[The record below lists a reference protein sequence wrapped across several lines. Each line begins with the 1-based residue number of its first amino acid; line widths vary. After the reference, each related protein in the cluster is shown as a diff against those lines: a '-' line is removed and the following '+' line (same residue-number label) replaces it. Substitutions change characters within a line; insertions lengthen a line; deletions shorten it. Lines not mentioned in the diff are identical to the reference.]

1 MPTDPLYSEI
11 DASNLE
17 SVRRNVVFNNLFV
30 GTPFQ
35 AKLRRAGVW
44 DEFLG
49 GAGMMEGI
57 LYGRTQGAAV
67 NPGQTITVTR
77 QQINTGIKFLP
88 KAYATW
94 YPLDDWEMDDGSGTG
109 GVINSGPSMIVDEY
123 QLYMESLVLTMNT
136 MQEMDSF
143 RHGQAS
149 SSTVT
154 DNRTKTINGLDEAL
168 NNGIDTS
175 AYGNIY
181 KTYGGQARNG
191 NVGIALNSTPVFLGT
206 QPTTYSGG
214 GTSNPGQIDFA
225 ALMQLWS
232 QCKVAGGNPTLGITN
247 VFGFKAVA
255 IALDAQRRDISNT
268 KHDIKW
274 DGLNFNGVDI
284 YADPLAPSAQAQNYI
299 PLGAGVGGGQG
310 NASLVDGVGSSTT
323 TLAYTTPQ
331 FTSSTGANVN
341 LSPTGSNIPSLTT
354 INPGEVLYFLEPE
367 SFKIR
372 PTNKKGWNFGLR
384 RAPMPNNVSVDAL
397 FMRLGINLYN
407 TQPRHNCY
415 AFCFTA

>member
-1 MPTDPLYSEI
+1 MATDPLYNEI

-57 LYGRTQGAAV
+57 LFGRTQGAAV

-109 GVINSGPSMIVDEY
+109 GVINSGPSKIVDEY
-123 QLYMESLVLTMNT
+123 QLYMENLVLTMNT

-149 SSTVT
+149 ATTIS
-154 DNRTKTINGLDEAL
+154 DNRIKAINGVDEAIA
-168 NNGIDTS
+168 NGIDPS
-175 AYGNIY
+175 VYGNIY
-181 KTYGGQARNG
+181 KTYGGQQRNG
-191 NVGIALNSTPVFLGT
+191 NIGAALNSTPIYCGT
-206 QPTTYSGG
+206 SSGG
-214 GTSNPGQIDFA
+214 TGQIDFSV
-225 ALMQLWS
+225 LMQLWS
-232 QCKVAGGNPTLGITN
+232 QCKVTGGNPTLGITN

-255 IALDAQRRDISNT
+255 VALDAQRRDVSNT
-268 KHDIKW
+268 RHDIKW

-299 PLGAGVGGGQG
+299 PLGTAAGGGAG
-310 NASLVDGVGSSTT
+310 NSSLVDGVGSSTT
-323 TLAYTTPQ
+323 TVAFTTPQ
-331 FTSSTGANVN
+331 FVSSTGANLTV
-341 LSPTGSNIPSLTT
+341 SPTGSNLPSTTT
-354 INPGEVLYFLEPE
+354 INPSEVLYFFEPE

-384 RAPMPNNVSVDAL
+384 RAPMPNNVSIDAL

-407 TQPRHNCY
+407 CQPRHNCY
-415 AFCFTA
+415 AFGFSS

>member
-1 MPTDPLYSEI
+1 MPPTDPLYNEI

-109 GVINSGPSMIVDEY
+109 GVINSGPSMIVDQY
-123 QLYMESLVLTMNT
+123 QLYMENLVLTMNT

-143 RHGQAS
+143 RHGQAAS
-149 SSTVT
+149 ATIT
-154 DNRTKTINGLDEAL
+154 DNRVKTINGLDEAL
-168 NNGIDTS
+168 NNGVDPS
-175 AYGNIY
+175 VYGNIY
-181 KTYGGQARNG
+181 KSYGGQQRNG
-191 NVGIALNSTPVFLGT
+191 NIGIALNSTPIYCGT
-206 QPTTYSGG
+206 SSGG
-214 GTSNPGQIDFA
+214 TGQIDFSV
-225 ALMQLWS
+225 LMQLWS
-232 QCKVAGGNPTLGITN
+232 QCKVTGGSPSLGITN

-268 KHDIKW
+268 RHDIKW

-299 PLGAGVGGGQG
+299 ALGAAVGGGQG

-323 TLAYTTPQ
+323 TVAFTTPQ
-331 FTSSTGANVN
+331 FVSPSGAPVTV
-341 LSPTGSNIPSLTT
+341 SPTGSGLPSNQT
-354 INPGEVLYFLEPE
+354 ISPGEVLYFLEPE

-384 RAPMPNNVSVDAL
+384 RAPMPNNVSIDAL

-415 AFCFTA
+415 AFSFSA

>member
-1 MPTDPLYSEI
+1 MPPTDPLYNEI

-109 GVINSGPSMIVDEY
+109 GVINSGPSMIVDQY
-123 QLYMESLVLTMNT
+123 QLYMENLVLTMNT

-143 RHGQAS
+143 RHGQAAS
-149 SSTVT
+149 AFIT
-154 DNRTKTINGLDEAL
+154 DNRVKTINGLDEAL
-168 NNGIDTS
+168 NNGVDPS
-175 AYGNIY
+175 VYGNVY
-181 KTYGGQARNG
+181 KSYGGQQRNG
-191 NVGIALNSTPVFLGT
+191 NIGIALNSTPIYCGT
-206 QPTTYSGG
+206 PTG
-214 GTSNPGQIDFA
+214 GTGQIDFA
-225 ALMQLWS
+225 VLMQLWS
-232 QCKVAGGNPTLGITN
+232 QCKVTGGSPSLGITN

-268 KHDIKW
+268 RHDIKW

-299 PLGAGVGGGQG
+299 ALGSGAGGGQG

-323 TLAYTTPQ
+323 VPTITTPQ
-331 FTSSTGANVN
+331 FTNPTTGAPVPV
-341 LSPTGSNIPSLTT
+341 SPTGSGLPSNQT
-354 INPGEVLYFLEPE
+354 IAPGEVLYFLEPE

-384 RAPMPNNVSVDAL
+384 RAPMPNNVSIDAL

-415 AFCFTA
+415 AFAFSS

>member
-1 MPTDPLYSEI
+1 MPTDPLYNEI

-49 GAGMMEGI
+49 GAGMMENI
-57 LYGRTQGAAV
+57 LFGRTQGAAV

-109 GVINSGPSMIVDEY
+109 GVINSGPSKIVDEY
-123 QLYMESLVLTMNT
+123 QLYMENLVLTMNT

-143 RHGQAS
+143 RHGQTAS
-149 SSTVT
+149 ATVG
-154 DNRTKTINGLDEAL
+154 DNRVKTINGLDEAL
-168 NNGIDTS
+168 NNGIDPS
-175 AYGNIY
+175 VYGNIY
-181 KTYGGQARNG
+181 KSYGGQLRNG
-191 NVGIALNSTPVFLGT
+191 NIGIALNSTPVYCGT
-206 QPTTYSGG
+206 PSGG
-214 GTSNPGQIDFA
+214 TGQIDFA
-225 ALMQLWS
+225 VLMQLWS
-232 QCKVAGGNPTLGITN
+232 QCKVTGGNPSLGITN

-255 IALDAQRRDISNT
+255 IALDAQRRDVSNT
-268 KHDIKW
+268 RHDIQW

-299 PLGAGVGGGQG
+299 ALGAAQGGGQG
-310 NASLVDGVGSSTT
+310 NASLVDGVGSSTQT
-323 TLAYTTPQ
+323 VAFLTPQ
-331 FTSSTGANVN
+331 FTNPSTGANVAV
-341 LSPTGSNIPSLTT
+341 SPTGSGIPSNVT
-354 INPGEVLYFLEPE
+354 IQPGEYLAFLEPE

-384 RAPMPNNVSVDAL
+384 RAPMPNNVSIDAL

-407 TQPRHNCY
+407 NQPRHNSY
-415 AFCFTA
+415 AFCFAS

>member
-1 MPTDPLYSEI
+1 MASDPLYNEI

-109 GVINSGPSMIVDEY
+109 GVINSGPSKIVDEY
-123 QLYMESLVLTMNT
+123 QLYMENLVLTMNT

-143 RHGQAS
+143 RHGQAAS
-149 SSTVT
+149 ATVG
-154 DNRTKTINGLDEAL
+154 DNRTKAINGLDEAL
-168 NNGIDTS
+168 NNGIDPS
-175 AYGNIY
+175 VFGNIY
-181 KTYGGQARNG
+181 KSYGGAQRNG
-191 NVGIALNSTPVFLGT
+191 NIGIALNSTPVYCGT
-206 QPTTYSGG
+206 ATG
-214 GTSNPGQIDFA
+214 GTGQIDFSV
-225 ALMQLWS
+225 LMQLWS
-232 QCKVAGGNPTLGITN
+232 QCKVTGGNPTLGITN

-255 IALDAQRRDISNT
+255 VALDAQRRDVSNT
-268 KHDIKW
+268 RHDIKW

-284 YADPLAPSAQAQNYI
+284 YADPLSPSAQAQNYI
-299 PLGAGVGGGQG
+299 PLGSTAGGGQG

-323 TLAYTTPQ
+323 TVAFTTPA
-331 FTSSTGANVN
+331 FTSATGAPVNV
-341 LSPTGSNIPSLTT
+341 SPTGSGLPSSQT
-354 INPGEVLYFLEPE
+354 IQPSEVLYFLEPE

-407 TQPRHNCY
+407 AQPRHNAY
-415 AFCFTA
+415 AFGFTS

>member
-1 MPTDPLYSEI
+1 MAVQDPLYNEI

-109 GVINSGPSMIVDEY
+109 GVINSGPSMIVDQY
-123 QLYMESLVLTMNT
+123 QLYMENLVLTMNT

-143 RHGQAS
+143 RHGQAGS
-149 SSTVT
+149 AQIT

-168 NNGIDTS
+168 ANGIDPS
-175 AYGNIY
+175 VFGNIY
-181 KTYGGQARNG
+181 KAYGGQQRNG
-191 NVGIALNSTPVFLGT
+191 NIGIALNSTPIYCGT
-206 QPTTYSGG
+206 PSGG
-214 GTSNPGQIDFA
+214 PGQIDFSV
-225 ALMQLWS
+225 LMQLWS
-232 QCKVAGGNPTLGITN
+232 QCKVTGGSPSLGITN

-255 IALDAQRRDISNT
+255 IALDAQRRDVSNT
-268 KHDIKW
+268 RHDIKW

-284 YADPLAPSAQAQNYI
+284 YADPLSPSAQAQNYI
-299 PLGAGVGGGQG
+299 ALGSGAGGGQA

-323 TLAYTTPQ
+323 VPSFQSPQ
-331 FTSSTGANVN
+331 FTNPQTGAPVAV
-341 LSPTGSNIPSLTT
+341 SPTGSGIPSNQT
-354 INPGEVLYFLEPE
+354 IQPGEVLYFLEPE

-384 RAPMPNNVSVDAL
+384 RAPMPNNVSIDAL

-415 AFCFTA
+415 AFCFSS

>member
-1 MPTDPLYSEI
+1 MPTDPLYNEI

-77 QQINTGIKFLP
+77 QQINSGIKFLP

-109 GVINSGPSMIVDEY
+109 GVINSGPSKIVDEY
-123 QLYMESLVLTMNT
+123 QLYMENLVLTMNT

-143 RHGQAS
+143 RHGQAAS
-149 SSTVT
+149 ATVN
-154 DNRTKTINGLDEAL
+154 DNRIKTINGLDEAL
-168 NNGIDTS
+168 NNGIDPS
-175 AYGNIY
+175 IYGNIY
-181 KTYGGQARNG
+181 KSYGGQQRNG
-191 NVGIALNSTPVFLGT
+191 NVGIALNSTSVYCGT
-206 QPTTYSGG
+206 PTG
-214 GTSNPGQIDFA
+214 GTGQIDFA
-225 ALMQLWS
+225 VLMQLWS
-232 QCKVAGGNPTLGITN
+232 QCKVTGGSPSLGITN

-255 IALDAQRRDISNT
+255 IALDAQRRDVSNT
-268 KHDIKW
+268 RHDIKW

-299 PLGAGVGGGQG
+299 ALGAAQGGGQG

-323 TLAYTTPQ
+323 TVTFQTPT
-331 FTSSTGANVN
+331 FVGANGAP
-341 LSPTGSNIPSLTT
+341 LSFSPTGSGIPSNVT
-354 INPGEVLYFLEPE
+354 IQPGEVLYFLEPE

-384 RAPMPNNVSVDAL
+384 RAPMPNNVSIDAL

-407 TQPRHNCY
+407 TQPRHNAY
-415 AFCFTA
+415 AWCFTA

>member
-1 MPTDPLYSEI
+1 MPNDPLYNEI

-77 QQINTGIKFLP
+77 QQINSGIKFLP

-109 GVINSGPSMIVDEY
+109 GVINSGPSKIVDEY
-123 QLYMESLVLTMNT
+123 QLYMENLVLTMNT

-143 RHGQAS
+143 RHGQANS
-149 SSTVT
+149 AFVS
-154 DNRTKTINGLDEAL
+154 DNRVKTINGLDEAL
-168 NNGIDTS
+168 NNGIDPS
-175 AYGNIY
+175 IYGNIY
-181 KTYGGQARNG
+181 KSYGGQLRNG
-191 NVGIALNSTPVFLGT
+191 NIGTALNSTPVYCGT
-206 QPTTYSGG
+206 ATG
-214 GTSNPGQIDFA
+214 GTGQIDFSV
-225 ALMQLWS
+225 LMQLWS
-232 QCKVAGGNPTLGITN
+232 QCKVTGGNPTLGITN

-255 IALDAQRRDISNT
+255 IALDAQRRDVSNT
-268 KHDIKW
+268 RHDIKW
-274 DGLNFNGVDI
+274 DGLSFNGVDI

-299 PLGAGVGGGQG
+299 SLGAGTGGGQG

-323 TLAYTTPQ
+323 TVAFQTPQ
-331 FTSSTGANVN
+331 FTNATGGAIPF
-341 LSPTGSNIPSLTT
+341 SPTGSGLPSLQT
-354 INPGEVLYFLEPE
+354 INPSEVLYFLEPE

-384 RAPMPNNVSVDAL
+384 RAPMPNNVSIDAL
-397 FMRLGINLYN
+397 FMRLGINLYD
-407 TQPRHNCY
+407 TQPRHNGY
-415 AFCFTA
+415 AFGFSS

>member
-1 MPTDPLYSEI
+1 MPTDPLYNEI

-30 GTPFQ
+30 DTPFQ

-77 QQINTGIKFLP
+77 QQINSGLKFFP

-109 GVINSGPSMIVDEY
+109 GVINSGPSKIVDEY
-123 QLYMESLVLTMNT
+123 QLFMETMVMTMNT

-143 RHGQAS
+143 RHGQPS

-154 DNRTKTINGLDEAL
+154 DNRSKTINGLDEAL
-168 NNGIDTS
+168 NNGIDPS
-175 AYGNIY
+175 VYGNVY
-181 KTYGGQARNG
+181 TSYGSQARNG
-191 NVGIALNSTPVFLGT
+191 NVGMAINSTPI
-206 QPTTYSGG
+206 YC
-214 GTSNPGQIDFA
+214 GTSAGAPGQIDFA
-225 ALMQLWS
+225 VLMQLWS

-247 VFGFKAVA
+247 VFGFKAIA
-255 IALDAQRRDISNT
+255 IALDAQRRDVSNT
-268 KHDIKW
+268 RHDIKW

-299 PLGAGVGGGQG
+299 SLAPASGGSGG
-310 NASLVDGVGSSTT
+310 NTNLADGVGSSTT
-323 TLAYTTPQ
+323 TPSFTTPQ
-331 FTSSTGANVN
+331 FVSPTTGANVAV
-341 LSPTGSNIPSLTT
+341 SPTGSNLPSTT
-354 INPGEVLYFLEPE
+354 VIQPSEVIYFLEPE

-384 RAPMPNNVSVDAL
+384 RAPMPNNVSIDAL
-397 FMRLGINLYN
+397 FMRLGTNLYN
-407 TQPRHNCY
+407 VQPRHSDY
-415 AFCFTA
+415 AFGFTA

>member
-1 MPTDPLYSEI
+1 MPTDPLYNEI

-109 GVINSGPSMIVDEY
+109 GVINSGPSKIVDEY
-123 QLYMESLVLTMNT
+123 QLYMENLVLTMNT

-143 RHGQAS
+143 RHGQAAS
-149 SSTVT
+149 ATVT
-154 DNRTKTINGLDEAL
+154 DNRIKTINGLDEAL
-168 NNGIDTS
+168 NNGIDPS
-175 AYGNIY
+175 IYGNIY
-181 KTYGGQARNG
+181 KTYGGQQRNG
-191 NVGIALNSTPVFLGT
+191 NIGIALNSTPI
-206 QPTTYSGG
+206 YC
-214 GTSNPGQIDFA
+214 GTSAGAPGQIDFA
-225 ALMQLWS
+225 VLMKLWQ
-232 QCKVAGGNPTLGITN
+232 QCMITGGKPTLGITN
-247 VFGFKAVA
+247 VIGFSAIA

-268 KHDIKW
+268 RHDIKW

-299 PLGAGVGGGQG
+299 PLGAATGGGQG
-310 NASLVDGVGSSTT
+310 NASLVDGVGGSTT
-323 TLAYTTPQ
+323 TIAFTTPQ
-331 FTSSTGANVN
+331 FVNAAGGNVAV
-341 LSPTGSNIPSLTT
+341 SPTGSNLPSTT
-354 INPGEVLYFLEPE
+354 NIQAAEVLYFLEPE

-384 RAPMPNNVSVDAL
+384 RAPMPNNVSIDAL

-407 TQPRHNCY
+407 VQPRHNAY
-415 AFCFTA
+415 AFGFSA

>member
-1 MPTDPLYSEI
+1 MPTDPLYNEI

-109 GVINSGPSMIVDEY
+109 GVINSGPSKIVDEY
-123 QLYMESLVLTMNT
+123 QLYMENLVLTMNT

-143 RHGQAS
+143 RHGQAAS
-149 SSTVT
+149 ATVS
-154 DNRTKTINGLDEAL
+154 DNRIKTINGLDEAL
-168 NNGIDTS
+168 SNGIDPS
-175 AYGNIY
+175 VYGNIY
-181 KTYGGQARNG
+181 KSYGGQLRNG
-191 NVGIALNSTPVFLGT
+191 AVGIALNSTPVYCGT
-206 QPTTYSGG
+206 PTG
-214 GTSNPGQIDFA
+214 GTGQIDFA
-225 ALMQLWS
+225 ILMQLWS
-232 QCKVAGGNPTLGITN
+232 QCKVTGGAPSLGITN

-255 IALDAQRRDISNT
+255 IALDAQRRDVSNT
-268 KHDIKW
+268 RHDIKW

-299 PLGAGVGGGQG
+299 ALGAGVGGGQG
-310 NASLVDGVGSSTT
+310 NASLVDGVGSSTQT
-323 TLAYTTPQ
+323 IAFLTPQ
-331 FTSSTGANVN
+331 FTNPTTGAAVSV
-341 LSPTGSNIPSLTT
+341 SPTGSGIPSNVT
-354 INPGEVLYFLEPE
+354 IQPGEYLAFLEPE

-384 RAPMPNNVSVDAL
+384 RAPMPNNVSIDAL

-407 TQPRHNCY
+407 CQPRHNAY
-415 AFCFTA
+415 AFCFTS